1 MGCDKRGEAGHRYKG
16 KENNMKLI
24 ALGETIAYIVTG
36 KDTKKLSDEWEV
48 LCRETAEYNL
58 RVFGETYRV
67 ALGLPSGI
75 SPEEE
80 SKLVCEKYGK
90 RPVDNP
96 DFVRDIDI
104 GNKEFKGKCI
114 LVTTEIFL
122 EFAKSY
128 NCKLEQAD
136 VFEI

>member
-1 MGCDKRGEAGHRYKG
+1 
-16 KENNMKLI
+16 MKLI
-24 ALGETIAYIVTG
+24 ALGKTTAYIITG
-36 KDTKKLSDEWEV
+36 KETKKLSDGWEV
-48 LCRETAEYNL
+48 LCQKTSEYNL
-58 RVFGETYRV
+58 KVFEKTYRE
-67 ALGLPSGI
+67 ALGLPLGI

-96 DFVRDIDI
+96 EFVRDIGI
-104 GNKEFKGKCI
+104 GNKRFEEQHLSI
-114 LVTTEIFL
+114 TTEVFL

-128 NCKLEQAD
+128 NCKLEQVD